1 MGDPDW
7 FRPVYVLSEIWQ
19 STGWGTIIYLAAL
32 TTISPELHESAVV
45 DGANKFQ
52 RILHIDIPGIMPTA
66 VILLILSTGLA
77 IIIYPLYFV
86 VLASV
91 TDPSAVQMTLFW
103 PEKFSLEG
111 YKKILDSDNLW
122 VAYAL
127 SRKDMEGRNTIMLV
141 ITFTM
146 FFSGGL
152 IPTYLTVKELG
163 LLDSV
168 WAMVIPNAVG
178 AWNLIIARTFFQST
192 IPDELLEAAK
202 IDGCSDAKFF
212 WMMVLPLS
220 QALIAIMVLFYGVA
234 HWNSYFNAL
243 IYLRDQEL
251 FPLQLV
257 LRSILIENQIHND
270 MMTDLSSMGDQLRA
284 AELIKYGMIII
295 AALPLL
301 ILYPFLQ
308 NYFVKGV
315 MIGSIKG

>member
-1 MGDPDW
+1 MFKRSLADIW
-7 FRPVYVLSEIWQ
+7 FDRV
-19 STGWGTIIYLAAL
+19 
-32 TTISPELHESAVV
+32 
-45 DGANKFQ
+45 N
-52 RILHIDIPGIMPTA
+52 M
-66 VILLILSTGLA
+66 LLILTGLA
-77 IIIYPLYFV
+77 IIVYPLYFV

-91 TDPSAVQMTLFW
+91 TDPGAVQMTLFW

-122 VAYAL
+122 VGYKNSFVYAILGTIINLCLTLPAAYAL
-127 SRKDMEGRNTIMLV
+127 SRKDMKGRSTIMLV

-212 WMMVLPLS
+212 WKMVLPLS

-251 FPLQLV
+251 YPLQLV
-257 LRSILIENQIHND
+257 LRSILIENQISND
-270 MMTDLSSMGDQLRA
+270 MMTDLSSMGDRLRA

>member
-1 MGDPDW
+1 MFKRSLADIW
-7 FRPVYVLSEIWQ
+7 FDRV
-19 STGWGTIIYLAAL
+19 
-32 TTISPELHESAVV
+32 
-45 DGANKFQ
+45 N
-52 RILHIDIPGIMPTA
+52 M
-66 VILLILSTGLA
+66 LLIVTGLA
-77 IIIYPLYFV
+77 IIVYPLYFV

-91 TDPSAVQMTLFW
+91 TDPGAVQTTLFW

-122 VAYAL
+122 VGYKNSFVYAILGTIINLCLTLPAAYAL
-127 SRKDMEGRNTIMLV
+127 SRKDMKGRSTIMLF

-212 WMMVLPLS
+212 WKMVLPLS

-257 LRSILIENQIHND
+257 LRSILIENQISND

>member
-1 MGDPDW
+1 MFKRSLADIW
-7 FRPVYVLSEIWQ
+7 FDRV
-19 STGWGTIIYLAAL
+19 
-32 TTISPELHESAVV
+32 
-45 DGANKFQ
+45 N
-52 RILHIDIPGIMPTA
+52 M
-66 VILLILSTGLA
+66 LLIVTGLA
-77 IIIYPLYFV
+77 IIVYPLYFV

-91 TDPSAVQMTLFW
+91 TDPGAVQMTLFW

-122 VAYAL
+122 VGYKNSFVYAILGTIINLCLTLPAAYAL
-127 SRKDMEGRNTIMLV
+127 SRKDMKGRSTVMLF

-212 WMMVLPLS
+212 WKMVLPLS

-257 LRSILIENQIHND
+257 LRSILIENQISND
-270 MMTDLSSMGDQLRA
+270 MMTDMSSMGDQLRA

>member
-1 MGDPDW
+1 MFKRSQADIW
-7 FRPVYVLSEIWQ
+7 F
-19 STGWGTIIYLAAL
+19 
-32 TTISPELHESAVV
+32 
-45 DGANKFQ
+45 D
-52 RILHIDIPGIMPTA
+52 RINLL
-66 VILLILSTGLA
+66 VIFTGLI

-86 VLASV
+86 VIASV
-91 TDPSAVQMTLFW
+91 TDPGAVQTTLLW
-103 PEKFSLEG
+103 PEKFSLDG
-111 YKKILDSDNLW
+111 YKKILESENLW
-122 VAYAL
+122 IGYKNSFIYAILGTVINLGLTLPAAYAL
-127 SRKDMEGRNTIMLV
+127 SRKDMPGRNTIMLI

-163 LLDSV
+163 MLDSV

-202 IDGCSDAKFF
+202 MDGCSDAMFF
-212 WMMVLPLS
+212 WRMVLPLS
-220 QALIAIMVLFYGVA
+220 QALIAIMILFYGVA

-251 FPLQLV
+251 YPLQLV
-257 LRSILIENQIHND
+257 LRSILIENQIQND

>member
-1 MGDPDW
+1 
-7 FRPVYVLSEIWQ
+7 
-19 STGWGTIIYLAAL
+19 
-32 TTISPELHESAVV
+32 
-45 DGANKFQ
+45 
-52 RILHIDIPGIMPTA
+52 
-66 VILLILSTGLA
+66 
-77 IIIYPLYFV
+77 
-86 VLASV
+86 
-91 TDPSAVQMTLFW
+91 
-103 PEKFSLEG
+103 
-111 YKKILDSDNLW
+111 
-122 VAYAL
+122 
-127 SRKDMEGRNTIMLV
+127 
-141 ITFTM
+141 M
-146 FFSGGL
+146 FFSGDL

-163 LLDSV
+163 LVNSV

-212 WMMVLPLS
+212 WKMVLPLS
-220 QALIAIMVLFYGVA
+220 QALIAIMILFYGIA

-257 LRSILIENQIHND
+257 LRSILVENQIQSD
-270 MMTDLSSMGDQLRA
+270 MITDQSTMGDQLRT

-295 AALPLL
+295 AALPPL

>member
-1 MGDPDW
+1 MFKRSQVDIW
-7 FRPVYVLSEIWQ
+7 FDRF
-19 STGWGTIIYLAAL
+19 
-32 TTISPELHESAVV
+32 
-45 DGANKFQ
+45 NMFF
-52 RILHIDIPGIMPTA
+52 IL
-66 VILLILSTGLA
+66 TGLV
-77 IIIYPLYFV
+77 IIMYPLYFV
-86 VLASV
+86 LLASI
-91 TDPSAVQMTLFW
+91 TDPSAVQMTLLW
-103 PEKFSLEG
+103 PEKLSFEG
-111 YKKILDSDNLW
+111 YKKILDSANLW
-122 VAYAL
+122 IGYKNSFVYAILGTFINLCLTLPAAYAL
-127 SRKDMEGRNTIMLV
+127 SRKDMSGRNTIMLV

-163 LLDSV
+163 MLDSV

-212 WMMVLPLS
+212 WKMVLPLS

-243 IYLRDQEL
+243 IYLREQDL

>member
-1 MGDPDW
+1 MFKRSLADIW
-7 FRPVYVLSEIWQ
+7 FDRV
-19 STGWGTIIYLAAL
+19 
-32 TTISPELHESAVV
+32 
-45 DGANKFQ
+45 N
-52 RILHIDIPGIMPTA
+52 M
-66 VILLILSTGLA
+66 LLIVTGLA
-77 IIIYPLYFV
+77 IIVYPLYFV

-91 TDPSAVQMTLFW
+91 TDPGAVQMTLFW

-122 VAYAL
+122 VGYKNSFVYAILGTIINLCLTLPAAYAL
-127 SRKDMEGRNTIMLV
+127 SRKDMKGRSTVMLF

-212 WMMVLPLS
+212 WKMVLPLS

-257 LRSILIENQIHND
+257 LRSILIENQISND

>member
-1 MGDPDW
+1 MFKRSLADIW
-7 FRPVYVLSEIWQ
+7 FDRV
-19 STGWGTIIYLAAL
+19 
-32 TTISPELHESAVV
+32 
-45 DGANKFQ
+45 N
-52 RILHIDIPGIMPTA
+52 M
-66 VILLILSTGLA
+66 LLILTGLA

-91 TDPSAVQMTLFW
+91 TDPGAVQMTLFW

-122 VAYAL
+122 IGYKNSFVYAILGTFINLCLTLPAAYAL
-127 SRKDMEGRNTIMLV
+127 SRKDMKGRNSIMLF

-163 LLDSV
+163 LVNSV

-212 WMMVLPLS
+212 WKMVLPLS
-220 QALIAIMVLFYGVA
+220 QALIAIMILFYGIA

-257 LRSILIENQIHND
+257 LRSILVENQIQSD
-270 MMTDLSSMGDQLRA
+270 MITDQSTMGDQLRT

-295 AALPLL
+295 AALPPL

>member
-1 MGDPDW
+1 
-7 FRPVYVLSEIWQ
+7 
-19 STGWGTIIYLAAL
+19 
-32 TTISPELHESAVV
+32 
-45 DGANKFQ
+45 
-52 RILHIDIPGIMPTA
+52 
-66 VILLILSTGLA
+66 
-77 IIIYPLYFV
+77 
-86 VLASV
+86 
-91 TDPSAVQMTLFW
+91 
-103 PEKFSLEG
+103 
-111 YKKILDSDNLW
+111 
-122 VAYAL
+122 
-127 SRKDMEGRNTIMLV
+127 MEGRNTIMLV

>member
-1 MGDPDW
+1 MFKRSLADIW
-7 FRPVYVLSEIWQ
+7 FDRV
-19 STGWGTIIYLAAL
+19 
-32 TTISPELHESAVV
+32 
-45 DGANKFQ
+45 N
-52 RILHIDIPGIMPTA
+52 M
-66 VILLILSTGLA
+66 LLIVTGLA
-77 IIIYPLYFV
+77 IIVYPLYFV

-91 TDPSAVQMTLFW
+91 TDPGAVQMTLFW

-122 VAYAL
+122 VGYKNSFVYAILGTIINLCLTLPAAYAL
-127 SRKDMEGRNTIMLV
+127 SRKDMKGRSTIMLI

-212 WMMVLPLS
+212 WKMVLPLS

-251 FPLQLV
+251 YPLQLV
-257 LRSILIENQIHND
+257 LRSILIENQISND
-270 MMTDLSSMGDQLRA
+270 MMTDLSSMGDRLRA

>member
-1 MGDPDW
+1 MFKRSLTDIW
-7 FRPVYVLSEIWQ
+7 FDRV
-19 STGWGTIIYLAAL
+19 
-32 TTISPELHESAVV
+32 
-45 DGANKFQ
+45 N
-52 RILHIDIPGIMPTA
+52 M
-66 VILLILSTGLA
+66 LLILSGLA

-122 VAYAL
+122 VGYKNSFVYAILGTIINLCLTLPAAYAL

>member
-1 MGDPDW
+1 MFKRSLADIW
-7 FRPVYVLSEIWQ
+7 FDRV
-19 STGWGTIIYLAAL
+19 
-32 TTISPELHESAVV
+32 
-45 DGANKFQ
+45 N
-52 RILHIDIPGIMPTA
+52 M
-66 VILLILSTGLA
+66 LLIVTGLA
-77 IIIYPLYFV
+77 IIVYPLYFV

-91 TDPSAVQMTLFW
+91 TDPGAVQMTLFW

-122 VAYAL
+122 VGYKNSFVYAILGTIINLCLTLPAAYAL
-127 SRKDMEGRNTIMLV
+127 SRKDMKGRSTIMLV

-212 WMMVLPLS
+212 WKMVLPLS

-251 FPLQLV
+251 YPLQLV
-257 LRSILIENQIHND
+257 LRSILIENQISND
-270 MMTDLSSMGDQLRA
+270 MMTDLSSMGDRLRA

>member
-1 MGDPDW
+1 MFKRSLADIW
-7 FRPVYVLSEIWQ
+7 FDRV
-19 STGWGTIIYLAAL
+19 
-32 TTISPELHESAVV
+32 
-45 DGANKFQ
+45 N
-52 RILHIDIPGIMPTA
+52 M
-66 VILLILSTGLA
+66 LLIMTGLA
-77 IIIYPLYFV
+77 IIVYPLYFV

-91 TDPSAVQMTLFW
+91 TDPGAVQMTLFW

-122 VAYAL
+122 VGYKNSFVYAIFGTIINLCLTLPAAYAL
-127 SRKDMEGRNTIMLV
+127 SRKDMKGRSTVMLF

-212 WMMVLPLS
+212 WKMVLPLS

-257 LRSILIENQIHND
+257 LRSILIENQISND
-270 MMTDLSSMGDQLRA
+270 MMTDMSSMGDQLRA

>member
-1 MGDPDW
+1 MFKRSLADIW
-7 FRPVYVLSEIWQ
+7 FDRV
-19 STGWGTIIYLAAL
+19 
-32 TTISPELHESAVV
+32 
-45 DGANKFQ
+45 N
-52 RILHIDIPGIMPTA
+52 M
-66 VILLILSTGLA
+66 LLIVTGLA
-77 IIIYPLYFV
+77 IIVYPLYFV

-91 TDPSAVQMTLFW
+91 TDPGAVQTTLFW

-122 VAYAL
+122 VGYKNSFVYAILGTIINLCLTLPAAYAL
-127 SRKDMEGRNTIMLV
+127 SRKDMKGRSTVMLF

-212 WMMVLPLS
+212 WKMVLPLS
-220 QALIAIMVLFYGVA
+220 QALIAMMVLFYGVA

-257 LRSILIENQIHND
+257 LRSILIENQISND